1 VAIFAD
7 TVVPQKYML
16 QKSDFHYKLPPELIA
31 HTPLAQRDAS
41 KLLVLNKNT
50 GEIIHS
56 NFRVLPS
63 FLQKGDVLVRN
74 NSKVLKARIFG
85 YKLPTGGKIEIL
97 LNKLVITST
106 DSCIWDCIV
115 RPGIAVGQQLSFG
128 EGKLLAECVGVSSV
142 HYTRQIL
149 FRVSLSEFYGLLEQL
164 GETPLPPYI
173 DPQRAAAEVEASV
186 HNHSAAT
193 LSTVSK
199 SAKKTTEDALFER
212 YQTTYAREFGSVAAP
227 TAGLHFTPQVD
238 AELRARGVEIHEVTL
253 HVGLGTFLPVK
264 TEVITEH
271 VMHAEQFTLT
281 PETATALNRAKAE
294 GRRIIAV
301 GTTTC
306 RVLESCAT
314 LPDRTAAADTAAQTR
329 VTQDS
334 LPAHYHLQPQSSET
348 AIFIYPPYRFK
359 FIDGLI
365 TNFHLPESTLLM
377 LISAL
382 VSQPNTKHAFTNFT
396 ASSVG
401 NAYAEAIRENYRF
414 FSFGD
419 SMFIS

>member
-1 VAIFAD
+1 
-7 TVVPQKYML
+7 ML
-16 QKSDFHYKLPPELIA
+16 HKSDFTYELPPELIA
-31 HTPLAQRDAS
+31 HAPLAQRDAS
-41 KLLVLNKNT
+41 RLLVLNRIS

-63 FLQKGDVLVRN
+63 FLRKGDILVRN

-85 YKLPTGGKIEIL
+85 YKTTTGGKVEIL
-97 LNKLVITST
+97 LNKFVKSSI

-115 RPGIAVGQQLSFG
+115 RPGIAVGQKLTFG
-128 EGKLLAECVGVSSV
+128 NGKLEAECVGVSTV
-142 HYTRQIL
+142 NYTRQIL
-149 FRVSLSEFYGLLEQL
+149 FRVPISAFYGLVDEI

-173 DPQRAAAEVEASV
+173 DPKRASAAAQNAAA
-186 HNHSAAT
+186 NSAAET
-193 LSTVSK
+193 
-199 SAKKTTEDALFER
+199 AEDALFER

-238 AELRARGVEIHEVTL
+238 ADLRARGIEIHEVTL

-264 TEVITEH
+264 TDAITDH
-271 VMHAEQFTLT
+271 VMHSEQYTLSAQ
-281 PETATALNRAKAE
+281 TAAALTKAKAE

-306 RVLESCAT
+306 RVLESCAELVST
-314 LPDRTAAADTAAQTR
+314 
-329 VTQDS
+329 S
-334 LPAHYHLQPQSSET
+334 NPAQPQYALKPQSTET

-377 LISAL
+377 LISAF
-382 VSQPNTKHAFTNFT
+382 VSQPNTPHAFTTFAEST
-396 ASSVG
+396 VG
-401 NAYAEAIRENYRF
+401 KAYAAAIAEKYRF